1 MASDVQVTPGRA
13 MIRASPQ
20 HATSSVKPSDFLKA
34 AASRPIM
41 SDRKYR
47 QRGYQDEPRDREPS
61 APKPQKSRDPRE
73 RPEGPKT
80 PNLMA
85 SHEVFRC
92 SRCGNRLGLPVDS
105 DSRCSRC
112 GVDLHSCIQ
121 CVSFDTSARF
131 ECTQPLTTRVAPK
144 DGRNACPFFAAR
156 TTVERQTSTAGPTSA
171 RQAFDDLFK

>member
-1 MASDVQVTPGRA
+1 MSD
-13 MIRASPQ
+13 
-20 HATSSVKPSDFLKA
+20 
-34 AASRPIM
+34 
-41 SDRKYR
+41 DRKYR
-47 QRGYQDEPRDREPS
+47 QRGYQDDDRPRERPSRPPQPRDRH
-61 APKPQKSRDPRE
+61 D

-92 SRCGNRLGLPVDS
+92 SRCGNRLGLDVGADA
-105 DSRCSRC
+105 RCSRC

-131 ECTQPLTTRVAPK
+131 ECSQPVTLRIVPK
-144 DGRNACPFFAAR
+144 DARNSCALFAPR
-156 TTVERQTSTAGPTSA
+156 TTVERQTGTSGVGGPTSA